1 MAQSLGAARALNFA
15 YGAGAAIVIAGAL
28 FKIMHWPG
36 ANEMLIG
43 GMGTEC
49 LIFLISAFEKPHQD
63 TDWSL
68 VYPELAGMPGK
79 EKEKKVAGGKSA
91 TQQLDEMMANSKIGP
106 ELIDSLGTGLRSLS
120 DNVGKMGD
128 ITQASVATKDY
139 ATAVGSAATNMRQL
153 TTAANEAVASVRNM
167 TVSTEQS
174 SQYHEQVQGLIKN
187 LSALN
192 GIYEL
197 ELQDSNNHLK
207 VMNKFYGSISQSL
220 QSLVDASADAQKYK
234 EEMARLTRNLTS
246 LNTVYGSMLSAM
258 AVAAPKA
265 A

>member
-1 MAQSLGAARALNFA
+1 MAQSQGAARALNFA
-15 YGAGAAIVIAGAL
+15 YGAGAAVVIAGAL
-28 FKIMHWPG
+28 FKIMHWPF
-36 ANEMLIG
+36 ANQMLIA

-79 EKEKKVAGGKSA
+79 EKEKKGVTKSA

-128 ITQASVATKDY
+128 LTQASIATKDY
-139 ATAVGSAATNMRQL
+139 ATAVGSAATNMGQL

-246 LNTVYGSMLSAM
+246 LNTVYGNMLSAM

-265 A
+265 N